1 MKIHASSI
9 ISKHAE
15 LADDVEIGPFC
26 VIAGKVRIGKGTV
39 IDSHARIGSE
49 YGVVTIGERNRIF
62 AGAAVGGAPQ
72 DLKYKNEAT
81 QIFIGD
87 DNQIREC
94 TTFSIGTVNGGG
106 ITKIG
111 DKNLFMAYS
120 HVGHDC
126 QIGDQNVIAN
136 TVNLAG
142 HVTIE
147 NKVTV
152 GGMAGISQFSRLGSY
167 SFIGGYSAVNKDI
180 LPYSMA
186 SGIFATCRATN
197 KIGLDRAGFTKEDIV
212 NVNNCIRILT
222 KSALRVE
229 DAIQRIVKEI
239 DQTPAVKALV
249 DFVNSS
255 ERGIAI

>member
-15 LADDVEIGPFC
+15 IADDVEIGPFC
-26 VIAGKVRIGKGTV
+26 VIEGKVRIGKGTI

-72 DLKYKNEAT
+72 DLKYKNEST
-81 QIFIGD
+81 QIIIGN
-87 DNQIREC
+87 DNQLREC

-106 ITKIG
+106 TTQIG
-111 DKNLFMAYS
+111 NNNLFMAYS

-126 QIGDQNVIAN
+126 HIGNQNVIAN

-167 SFIGGYSAVNKDI
+167 SFIGGYSAVNKDV

-197 KIGLDRAGFTKEDIV
+197 KIGLDRAGFSKEDIV

-229 DAIQRIVKEI
+229 EAVEKIINEI
-239 DQTPAVKALV
+239 DQTPAVTYLV
-249 DFVNSS
+249 DFVKASK
-255 ERGIAI
+255 RGLAI